1 MPDHPTLL
9 DACLSGHAYMVEICL
24 HRGDHPD
31 QELELDDGSGTTTAL
46 HLAFAQENFTMV
58 QCLLDYRADPFAGV
72 PGNYPVGPISCV
84 TAVTTYLAS
93 VRRCVSCGI
102 PF

>member
-1 MPDHPTLL
+1 MPDQCTLL
-9 DACLSGHAYMVEICL
+9 HACLTGYASIVESCL

-46 HLAFAQENFTMV
+46 HLAFAQGSVEMV
-58 QCLLDYRADPFAGV
+58 EYLLDYDADPFAGL

-84 TAVTTYLAS
+84 TAVTTYLA
-93 VRRCVSCGI
+93 VS
-102 PF
+102 